1 MLVGVG
7 SEREKDRQDKSVL
20 TMQYK
25 LLLIVI
31 AIMLCITIEVTQS
44 STEQMY
50 NDLRNFVIQDGLIS
64 IDQVEGEGHSLYY
77 VLK

>member
-1 MLVGVG
+1 
-7 SEREKDRQDKSVL
+7 
-20 TMQYK
+20 MQYK

>member
-1 MLVGVG
+1 MLVGVR